1 MDIEVSQAYEILSD
15 VDKRKLYDQYGLDF
29 ILRGGPAPPEP
40 GEGGMPGGGFGGFP
54 GGFGGMPSGGRMPG
68 GQTFSFSTGPGGGGG
83 GFSFSNPEDIF
94 SSFFGGGGTGGT
106 GGGLGDDPDVF
117 SSFGG
122 MPGGFGGMSGHP
134 GMRGAQSRGG
144 MSRSRTPETT
154 IVEKPL
160 PVTLEEMFSGAKKR
174 MKINRKTFDPR
185 TGKQASEEKILEVP
199 IKQGIKA
206 GSKITFK
213 DCGDQIEGG
222 TQDIQFVLQEKEH
235 PLYRRDGDD
244 LRHDVEI
251 SLKEALT
258 GWQRTV
264 KTIDGKQVNV
274 SGSGPTGPTYTDRFP
289 NLGMP
294 KSKKP
299 TERGDFIVGVKITFP
314 TKLTPDQKAKLKEI
328 L

>member
-1 MDIEVSQAYEILSD
+1 MAEVSQAYEILSD

-29 ILRGGPAPPEP
+29 ILRGGPAPPQP
-40 GEGGMPGGGFGGFP
+40 GEGGMPGGFGGFP
-54 GGFGGMPSGGRMPG
+54 GGGFPGGMPQGGRMPGG
-68 GQTFSFSTGPGGGGG
+68 GQTFSFSTGGPGG

-94 SSFFGGGGTGGT
+94 ASFFSGGAGGMGGM
-106 GGGLGDDPDVF
+106 GGDDADMF
-117 SSFGG
+117 AQMGG
-122 MPGGFGGMSGHP
+122 MPGGFP
-134 GMRGAQSRGG
+134 GMGGRGGPRGAQSVPRGMG
-144 MSRSRTPETT
+144 RQRTPEVN

-160 PVTLEEMFSGAKKR
+160 PITLEEMFNGAKKR
-174 MKINRKTFDPR
+174 MKIHRKTFDPR

-235 PLYRRDGDD
+235 PLYKRDGDD
-244 LRHDVEI
+244 LRHDVELD
-251 SLKEALT
+251 LKEALT

-274 SGSGPTGPTYTDRFP
+274 SSSGPTPPTYTDRFP

-299 TERGDFIVGVKITFP
+299 TDRGDFVVGVKIKFP
-314 TKLTPDQKAKLKEI
+314 AKLSPEQKLKLKE
-328 L
+328 LL

>member
-1 MDIEVSQAYEILSD
+1 MSQAYEILSD

-40 GEGGMPGGGFGGFP
+40 GEGGMPGGFGGFP
-54 GGFGGMPSGGRMPG
+54 GGFGGMPGGGRMPG
-68 GQTFSFSTGPGGGGG
+68 GAQTFSFSTGGPGAG
-83 GFSFSNPEDIF
+83 GFSFSNPNDIF
-94 SSFFGGGGTGGT
+94 SSFFGSSGNMGSMGGMGE
-106 GGGLGDDPDVF
+106 DADIF

-122 MPGGFGGMSGHP
+122 MPGAMPGGFGGMGGRP
-134 GMRGAQSRGG
+134 GGRATPQRGG
-144 MSRSRTPETT
+144 MARSQTPEVT
-154 IVEKPL
+154 IVEKTL
-160 PVTLEEMFSGAKKR
+160 PVTLEEMFSGATKR

-185 TGKQASEEKILEVP
+185 TAKQATEEKILEVP

-235 PLYRRDGDD
+235 ALYKREGDD
-244 LRHDVEI
+244 LRHNVEI
-251 SLKEALT
+251 DLKEALT

-299 TERGDFIVGVKITFP
+299 TERGDFIVGVNIKFP
-314 TKLTPDQKAKLKEI
+314 ARLTADQKTKLKEV